1 MFGNRKRKPQEEESL
16 VPHGLIW
23 HATAEPTPEE
33 IAKNNEE
40 SLSHTVQ
47 FAQGIEQARKQQ
59 SPPEAAPGPQVVPP
73 PPIPASAPLPWW
85 RLQQPEPEPPRPISK
100 PILLPLSAYAPPPA
114 VEPSVEP
121 PSIPQVQLPGIYPTL
136 VRPPQVQPT
145 HVQTTQIKPIQS
157 QPTQVPQASAAHIV
171 QCPVP
176 QVPLT
181 QVPAPVLMLHVQTP
195 QIHKPEG
202 EVRKPHLQN
211 TPPAVP
217 TTRISEALAR
227 GVAWLRA
234 SGQGAWRAATSI
246 GGRARGSWARVSQSV
261 ELRNTVLRAGK
272 QGEDLLRRGAERT
285 RGYAQ
290 ITRGSIVNLSCAG
303 LERLKQMSAKGR
315 SVSAAGRE
323 QISSAVKSQPFNSQ
337 RTRTAFAAPVARAKT
352 LLAEPMSQ
360 WRKKRERVAI
370 DSRFWSSMTLAAIS
384 AIIVL
389 GIVSVVPNYAA
400 KSLPSRILSPSS
412 SVNANVAAPVVL
424 AAPRQT
430 SSSQAV
436 APQTSKTA
444 ANRTANPTLGQ
455 EKPASPKAAVP
466 RKAHRAADDDY
477 VAPDTYK
484 YYGNGSK
491 HSR

>member
-33 IAKNNEE
+33 NAENNEE

-73 PPIPASAPLPWW
+73 ASAPLPWW
-85 RLQQPEPEPPRPISK
+85 RVQRPEPEPPRPISK
-100 PILLPLSAYAPPPA
+100 PILLPLSAYAPPPPI
-114 VEPSVEP
+114 EPSVEP
-121 PSIPQVQLPGIYPTL
+121 PNIPQVQLPGIHPTL
-136 VRPPQVQPT
+136 VRPSQVVQPT
-145 HVQTTQIKPIQS
+145 HAQTTQIKPIRS
-157 QPTQVPQASAAHIV
+157 QPTQVPQASAAQIV
-171 QCPVP
+171 QLPVP
-176 QVPLT
+176 
-181 QVPAPVLMLHVQTP
+181 QVPAPVLVPQIQTP
-195 QIHKPEG
+195 QIRKPED
-202 EVRKPHLQN
+202 EVRKINVQN
-211 TPPAVP
+211 TPPALP
-217 TTRISEALAR
+217 TMRNSEALSR
-227 GVAWLRA
+227 SVAWLRA
-234 SGQGAWRAATSI
+234 SGQGRWRAATSI
-246 GGRARGSWARVSQSV
+246 GGRVRGSWLQISQAV
-261 ELRNTVLRAGK
+261 GLRQAVLRAGR
-272 QGEDLLRRGAERT
+272 QGQDLLRRGIART

-290 ITRGSIVNLSCAG
+290 ATGIVITNVSQAG
-303 LERLKQMSAKGR
+303 LEYLKRMSARGR
-315 SVSAAGRE
+315 SVSSAGTK

-337 RTRTAFAAPVARAKT
+337 RIRTAFAVPVARAKT

-360 WRKKRERVAI
+360 WRKKGERVAI

-389 GIVSVVPNYAA
+389 GIVSVVPNYAVR
-400 KSLPSRILSPSS
+400 SLPSRILGPNSS
-412 SVNANVAAPVVL
+412 ASANVAAPVVL
-424 AAPRQT
+424 AAPRQN
-430 SSSQAV
+430 SSPQAGLQQ
-436 APQTSKTA
+436 ASKTA
-444 ANRTANPTLGQ
+444 AKKTANPTLAQ

>member
-33 IAKNNEE
+33 NAENNEE

-59 SPPEAAPGPQVVPP
+59 PPPEAAPGPQVAP
-73 PPIPASAPLPWW
+73 PASAPLPWW
-85 RLQQPEPEPPRPISK
+85 RVQRPEPEPPRPISK

-121 PSIPQVQLPGIYPTL
+121 PNIPQVQLPGIHPTL
-136 VRPPQVQPT
+136 VRPPQIQPT
-145 HVQTTQIKPIQS
+145 HVQTSQIKPIRS
-157 QPTQVPQASAAHIV
+157 QPTQVPQASAAQIV
-171 QCPVP
+171 QLPVP
-176 QVPLT
+176 Q
-181 QVPAPVLMLHVQTP
+181 APVLVPQVQTP
-195 QIHKPEG
+195 QIRKPED
-202 EVRKPHLQN
+202 EVRKASVQN
-211 TPPAVP
+211 TPPALP
-217 TTRISEALAR
+217 TMRNSEALSR
-227 GVAWLRA
+227 SVAWLRA
-234 SGQGAWRAATSI
+234 SGQGRWRAAASI
-246 GGRARGSWARVSQSV
+246 GGRVRGSWLQISQAV
-261 ELRNTVLRAGK
+261 GMRQALLRAGR
-272 QGEDLLRRGAERT
+272 QGQDLLRRNIART

-290 ITRGSIVNLSCAG
+290 ATGIVITNVSQAG
-303 LERLKQMSAKGR
+303 LEYLKLMSAGGR
-315 SVSAAGRE
+315 SVSSAGTK
-323 QISSAVKSQPFNSQ
+323 QISSAVKSQPSNSQ
-337 RTRTAFAAPVARAKT
+337 RIRTAFAAPVARAKT

-400 KSLPSRILSPSS
+400 KSLPSRILGPNSS
-412 SVNANVAAPVVL
+412 ASANVAAPVVL

-436 APQTSKTA
+436 PPQTGKTA
-444 ANRTANPTLGQ
+444 AKRTTSPTLAQ
-455 EKPASPKAAVP
+455 EKPASPKAAAP